1 MTDFIRARL
10 NICALAWFCCSV
22 GIALHVGEACAA
34 EASPRA
40 GLTVTVTRPELTRI
54 PTSIT
59 ANGSVAAWQEALIGA
74 QVGGLRMAE
83 VFVNVGDT
91 VKKDQVLAS
100 FATDTVLADLAVQ
113 TAQLSEASAAL
124 ADAKANAARARSLK
138 NSGALSAQQI
148 NQYLTAE
155 QTAQARLEA
164 AAAHVSV
171 QELRVKYA
179 QVRAPDAGVITMR
192 QANVGSVVPIGTELF
207 RMIRQS
213 RLEWRADVTSEEL
226 GQLKIGMSVRVF
238 PASLPKNVEPLLGTV
253 RVIGPTVDPQART
266 AVVYVDLPKSLT
278 DEPPVRAGMF
288 ATGQFDLGASEGL
301 TLPQESVVV
310 RDGFSYVFKVSE
322 NQRVVQTKVSVGRRI
337 GARVEIVTGVA
348 SSDKIVES
356 GAGFL
361 TNDDL
366 VSVSVAA
373 VPLVLPNAAA
383 SLTSLSLGVAS
394 VTIQ

>member
-1 MTDFIRARL
+1 MIFQLRSIFNTLVLSGLLSLASL
-10 NICALAWFCCSV
+10 ATVPHLALASQDT
-22 GIALHVGEACAA
+22 
-34 EASPRA
+34 PRA
-40 GLTVTVTRPELTRI
+40 GLTVTVTRPVLAQI
-54 PTSIT
+54 SAVIT

-83 VFVNVGDT
+83 VLVNVGDI
-91 VKKDQVLAS
+91 VQKDQVLAT

-113 TAQLSEASAAL
+113 KAQQAEAAAAL

-164 AAAHVSV
+164 TTAQVNV
-171 QELRVKYA
+171 QELRLKYA
-179 QVRAPDAGVITMR
+179 EVRAPDEGVISMR
-192 QANVGSVVPIGTELF
+192 QATVGSVVAPGTELF
-207 RMIRQS
+207 RMVRQR

-226 GQLKIGMSVRVF
+226 SQIKVGMAVSVF
-238 PASLPKNVEPLLGTV
+238 PASLPKGAPGLRGTV

-266 AVVYVDLPKSLT
+266 AVVFVDLPKNLN

-288 ATGQFDLGASEGL
+288 ASGQFQLGDTQGL
-301 TLPQESVVV
+301 TLPQESVVM
-310 RDGFSYVFKVSE
+310 RDGFSYVFKVGDS
-322 NQRVVQTKVSVGRRI
+322 QRVVQTKVSVGRRV
-337 GARVEIVTGVA
+337 GARIEVLSGVTA
-348 SSDKIVES
+348 NDNIVES

-366 VSVSVAA
+366 VAVVATTQ
-373 VPLVLPNAAA
+373 
-383 SLTSLSLGVAS
+383 SK
-394 VTIQ
+394 